1 MITRRGREVSH
12 NKEWQRMRIVSA
24 AVFILTG
31 LILSACLVS
40 GRAAETAVPAPMA
53 TVTQEEQGPF
63 AAIDGVSCIPN
74 LERYEEATLIDVV
87 DGDSIKVIVDGVP
100 TQVRYIGVN
109 TPEYDSPQREQ
120 AIEATNANRAL
131 LSGATLYLFRDI
143 SNTDKYDRLLR
154 YVIAN
159 GKFINLELVRGG
171 YAESKTY
178 RPDISCQA
186 LFDAAVP
193 F

>member
-1 MITRRGREVSH
+1 
-12 NKEWQRMRIVSA
+12 MRIVSA

-40 GRAAETAVPAPMA
+40 GRAAETVAPVLMA
-53 TVTQEEQGPF
+53 TVTQEDQGPF
-63 AAIDGVSCIPN
+63 AAIDGVGCIPN
-74 LERYEEATLIDVV
+74 LDRYEKATLIDVV

-109 TPEYDSPQREQ
+109 TPEYDSPQRDE
-120 AIEATNANRAL
+120 AIEATDANRAL

-193 F
+193 FQ